1 MKETKSFALEED
13 MSPASSR
20 PPPGFTAHL
29 SGMSLTDLV
38 RLQGS
43 TEASGVFLVVSGERS
58 GMLHFSA
65 GRLFHA
71 ETREQRGD
79 AAALEILSWTGG
91 EFIRSE
97 RAISSVSSVTT
108 PLESL
113 ISAAL
118 GLTTTVQG
126 PRSASTSTG
135 IRRRPDSGAA
145 QWATVDSWR
154 DGPARAREDGA
165 AEPSAEAASPMIRAL
180 EGTLARDLRAA
191 ATPGVAAGPAPR
203 RAIKAVEGRTLVSAL
218 VSPLGDL
225 VEGQGAGAD
234 SLATRVAYMTRL
246 SELIGQALGSGEA
259 RSVRARY
266 ADSELAVQ
274 PHADGNVFGCL
285 FVPDA
290 H

>member
-1 MKETKSFALEED
+1 MKETKSLALEEEV
-13 MSPASSR
+13 SPASSP

-29 SGMSLTDLV
+29 SGMSLADLV
-38 RLQGS
+38 ALQSS

-71 ETREQRGD
+71 ETRERRGE
-79 AAALEILSWTGG
+79 AAALDILSWTGG

-97 RAISSVSSVTT
+97 RSLAKTASVTA
-108 PLESL
+108 PLDSL
-113 ISAAL
+113 LSAAL
-118 GLTTTVQG
+118 GVTATVHG
-126 PRSASTSTG
+126 PRSAATSTG
-135 IRRRPDSGAA
+135 IRRRPDAGATH
-145 QWATVDSWR
+145 WAALDARHS
-154 DGPARAREDGA
+154 GPASSRAGGGPEL
-165 AEPSAEAASPMIRAL
+165 SAEGASPMTRAL
-180 EGTLARDLRAA
+180 EGSVAGVLRAA

-203 RAIKAVEGRTLVSAL
+203 RSTKASEGRTLVSAL
-218 VSPLGDL
+218 VSPLGEL

-234 SLATRVAYMTRL
+234 SLATRIAYLTRL
-246 SELIGQALGSGEA
+246 SELVGQALGAGET
-259 RSVRARY
+259 RSLRARY

-274 PHADGNVFGCL
+274 PHAGGHVFGCH

>member
-1 MKETKSFALEED
+1 MKETHSFARD
-13 MSPASSR
+13 DDASPASSR

-38 RLQGS
+38 RLQSS
-43 TEASGVFLVVSGERS
+43 TETSGVFLVVSGERS

-71 ETREQRGD
+71 ETRERRGD

-97 RAISSVSSVTT
+97 RALSGSTSVST
-108 PLESL
+108 PLDAL
-113 ISAAL
+113 ISEAL
-118 GLTTTVQG
+118 GLTATVQA

-135 IRRRPDSGAA
+135 IRRRSDSAGAERAAADGLRPALGGTRAEAGPDSRSEG
-145 QWATVDSWR
+145 
-154 DGPARAREDGA
+154 
-165 AEPSAEAASPMIRAL
+165 SALMTRAL
-180 EGTLARDLRAA
+180 EGSVARDLRAA

-203 RAIKAVEGRTLVSAL
+203 RSTRAPEGRIMVSAL

-225 VEGQGAGAD
+225 VEGQGSGAD
-234 SLATRVAYMTRL
+234 GLATRVAYMTRL
-246 SELIGQALGSGEA
+246 SELIGQALGSGET
-259 RSVRARY
+259 RSLRARY
-266 ADSELAVQ
+266 ADSELALQ
-274 PHADGNVFGCL
+274 ANADGNVFGCL